1 MTGDLMEL
9 VSRAHLQWKRRIAR
23 DLAPYGINPKQIFLL
38 RKLIEAGS
46 LAPSE
51 IADLVYADRPTATS
65 LLGTME
71 RAGWVTRRR
80 DPADGKRVIVAI
92 TAAGRKKLASV
103 PLRLWRTG
111 RTTFNPAAALSAAE
125 RAEAIRLLEKMN
137 AWIDRAAKS

>member
-1 MTGDLMEL
+1 
-9 VSRAHLQWKRRIAR
+9 
-23 DLAPYGINPKQIFLL
+23 
-38 RKLIEAGS
+38 
-46 LAPSE
+46 
-51 IADLVYADRPTATS
+51 
-65 LLGTME
+65 ME